1 MNPGNKIKV
10 DYSFIGTTS
19 LTLLCL
25 QSTNLPVTPPKM
37 GLYTVQ
43 GVGLYIYIIGLELYV
58 MKGAGLYIIPGAR
71 ANYLKLGQG
80 RSTVKTLLE

>member
-1 MNPGNKIKV
+1 MVK
-10 DYSFIGTTS
+10 GT
-19 LTLLCL
+19 
-25 QSTNLPVTPPKM
+25 

-43 GVGLYIYIIGLELYV
+43 GVGLYIYTIGLELYV
-58 MKGAGLYIIPGAR
+58 MKGAGLYIVPGGRAMYSTGAR

>member
-1 MNPGNKIKV
+1 MKGIE
-10 DYSFIGTTS
+10 
-19 LTLLCL
+19 
-25 QSTNLPVTPPKM
+25 
-37 GLYTVQ
+37 LYTVQ
-43 GVGLYIYIIGLELYV
+43 GVGLYIYRYIIGLELYV